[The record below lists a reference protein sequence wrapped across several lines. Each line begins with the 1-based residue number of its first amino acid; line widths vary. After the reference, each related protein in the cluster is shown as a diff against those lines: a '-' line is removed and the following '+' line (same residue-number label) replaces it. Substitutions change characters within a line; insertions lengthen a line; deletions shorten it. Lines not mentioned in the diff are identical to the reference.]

1 MPKTKAKTKKP
12 VVRKPLTLQ
21 QVILGLQ
28 DFWAR
33 QGCLIWQP
41 YNVQVGAGT
50 MNPATFLRVL
60 GPEPWN
66 VAYVEPSVRPADGR
80 YGENPNRMQQYYQ
93 FQVILKPDPGNP
105 QEIYLRSLEALG
117 IDLRRNDVRF
127 VEDNWESPA
136 LGAWGLGWEVWLNG
150 MEITQFTYFQQAGGI
165 ELPVP
170 SVEIT
175 YGVERILMALQRAS
189 HFKNIAWVGDVVYG
203 DVFMQNEREQSKYNF
218 EVAGVERLRQLYEL
232 FEAEA
237 RAALAAGLVL
247 PAHEYILKCSHAFNV
262 LDARGAV
269 GVTERAHFF
278 ARMRDLARHSAEAY
292 LTGREQEGFPL
303 TGKFHPVSRPAR
315 PLPRAVKPKAPVK
328 PQTLLFEI
336 GVEELPAA
344 DSASARKHLLEKLTA
359 ALKEARLSYRQA
371 TVFGTPRRVAAIV
384 RGLAPAQE
392 SIEVVVKGPPV
403 SKSYQPDGS
412 PSQALAGFAAKNK
425 VDPKTLR
432 EENGY
437 IVLRRTEKGLPVLD
451 VLPGLLSAAV
461 SAISFPKVMR
471 WNVSAPAYSRPVRW
485 LVALLGTESVPVEWG
500 GLRSGRI
507 TRGLRPMNSPEII
520 LKRSEDYLK
529 TLRANGIEPD
539 PAVRAERIRKQAGVL
554 AAKAGGE
561 VSYEPGLLEEV
572 TELVEAPHVLLGAF
586 DPESLS
592 LPREVLISVMRKHQ
606 RYFPVQRGSDLLPYF
621 LAVRNGKGEGEEN
634 IREGNEHVLRARF
647 ADAAFFIREDHR
659 KKLEA
664 FLPRL
669 GTLAFQAKLGSML
682 EKCGRVEK
690 LTEKIAPMLNLSTAQ
705 TADAVRAAHLS
716 KADLATQ
723 MVVEM
728 TSLQGV
734 IGRYYALDSGES
746 REVAQAI
753 FEHHLPRSADDAL
766 PESPVGIAV
775 AIADRLDSL
784 AGLFAAGLAPT
795 GTRDP
800 FALRRAALGLIQILL
815 ARGISFDLREGI
827 RLAAA
832 LQPIPVSDPVQAQV
846 MEFITGRLRGV
857 LADQG
862 FRYDVVEAVLAAQG
876 SNPLAARRA
885 AEELT
890 AWVGKPDWLTT
901 LAAFAR
907 CVRITREYPEPFTV
921 DPERLADG
929 AERALWDACRKAE
942 DDTAALSKAGTLTVD
957 TLLAAFV
964 PHIPAISKFFEDVLV
979 MTDDTAVRNNRL
991 GMLQRI
997 ARLPEGVA
1005 DLSKLEGF

>member
-1 MPKTKAKTKKP
+1 MPKTKKTA
-12 VVRKPLTLQ
+12 VRKPLSLQ

-28 DFWAR
+28 EFWAK

-41 YNVQVGAGT
+41 YNIQVGAGT

-117 IDLRRNDVRF
+117 IDLRTNDVRF

-175 YGVERILMALQRAS
+175 YGVERILMALQRIS
-189 HFKNIAWVGDVVYG
+189 HFKNIGWVDEVTYG
-203 DVFMQNEREQSKYNF
+203 DIFLQNEREHSAYNF
-218 EVAGVERLRQLYEL
+218 EVAGVDRLRQMYEIC
-232 FEAEA
+232 EAEA
-237 RAALAAGLVL
+237 RASLAAGLVL
-247 PAHEYILKCSHAFNV
+247 PAHDYVLKCSHAFNV

-269 GVTERAHFF
+269 GVTERANFF
-278 ARMRDLARHSAEAY
+278 GRMRELARQVAETY
-292 LTGREQEGFPL
+292 LQGREKEGFPL
-303 TGKFHPVSRPAR
+303 TGKFHPVSKPAKAAPRPA
-315 PLPRAVKPKAPVK
+315 KPTPPTR

-344 DSASARKHLLEKLTA
+344 DCASARKQLEEKLA
-359 ALKEARLSYRQA
+359 QQLQEARLAYRQIS
-371 TVFGTPRRVAAIV
+371 VYGTPRRIAAVV
-384 RGLAPAQE
+384 RGLAPAQQSME
-392 SIEVVVKGPPV
+392 LVVKGPPV
-403 SKSYQPDGS
+403 SKAYQPDGA
-412 PSQALAGFAAKNK
+412 PTPALAGFAAKNR
-425 VDPKTLR
+425 VDPKSLR

-437 IVLRRTEKGLPVLD
+437 IVLRRTEPGKPVLD
-451 VLPGLLSAAV
+451 VLPGLLGGIV
-461 SAISFPKVMR
+461 SAVQFPKVMR
-471 WNVSAPAYSRPVRW
+471 WNEAAPAFSRPVRW
-485 LVALLGTESVPVEWG
+485 LAALLGKEPVPVDWDG
-500 GLRSGRI
+500 IRSGKT
-507 TRGLRPMNSPEII
+507 TRGLRPLNSPAIVLLDAEG
-520 LKRSEDYLK
+520 YVK

-539 PAVRAERIRKQAGVL
+539 PAVRAGRIRTEAEAL

-561 VSYEPGLLEEV
+561 ASFEPGLLEEV
-572 TELVEAPHVLLGAF
+572 TDLVEAPHVLLGDF
-586 DPESLS
+586 DPDSLS

-606 RYFPVQRGSDLLPYF
+606 RYFPVQSGDKLLPHF
-621 LAVRNGKGEGEEN
+621 LAVRNGKGEGERN

-664 FLPRL
+664 FRPRL
-669 GTLAFQAKLGSML
+669 STLAFQARLGSML
-682 EKCGRVEK
+682 DKSVRIER
-690 LTEKIAPMLNLSTAQ
+690 LTEKLAPALNLTPGQ
-705 TADAVRAAHLS
+705 TAVAARAAHLC

-734 IGRYYALDSGES
+734 IGRYYALDSGEP
-746 REVAQAI
+746 REVAQAV
-753 FEHHLPRSADDAL
+753 FEHYLPRSAEDAA
-766 PESPVGIAV
+766 PESPAGIAV

-800 FALRRAALGLIQILL
+800 FALRRAALGVIQILL

-827 RLAAA
+827 RIAAS
-832 LQPIPVSDPVQAQV
+832 LQPIPVSDEVQTQV
-846 MEFITGRLRGV
+846 MEFLAGRLRGV

-876 SNPLAARRA
+876 GNPVAARRA
-885 AEELT
+885 AEELA
-890 AWVGKPDWLTT
+890 AWVTKPDWPAT
-901 LAAFAR
+901 LAAYAR
-907 CVRITREYPEPFTV
+907 CVRITRDYKETFPVEE
-921 DPERLADG
+921 ERLGDPS
-929 AERALWDACRKAE
+929 ERALWEACRKASA
-942 DDTAALSKAGTLTVD
+942 DSAALKNAGALTVD
-957 TLLAAFV
+957 NLLKGFV

-979 MTDDTAVRNNRL
+979 MTDDPAVRNNRL
-991 GMLQRI
+991 GMLQII

>member
-1 MPKTKAKTKKP
+1 MPKTKPKSKKA

-28 DFWAR
+28 EFWAR

-41 YNVQVGAGT
+41 YNIQVGAGT

-80 YGENPNRMQQYYQ
+80 YGENPNRLQQYYQ

-170 SVEIT
+170 AVEIT

-189 HFKNIAWVGDVVYG
+189 HFKNIAWVGDVTYG
-203 DVFMQNEREQSKYNF
+203 DVFLQNEREQSKYNF
-218 EVAGVERLRQLYEL
+218 EVAGVERLRQSYEI

-247 PAHEYILKCSHAFNV
+247 PAHEYVLKCSHAFNV

-269 GVTERAHFF
+269 GVTERAQFF
-278 ARMRDLARHSAEAY
+278 ARMRDLARQSAEAY
-292 LTGREQEGFPL
+292 LKGREQEGFPL
-303 TGKFHPVSRPAR
+303 QGKFQPVSKSAPAAR
-315 PLPRAVKPKAPVK
+315 SVKPKAPAR

-344 DSASARKHLLEKLTA
+344 DSASARRHLLEKLTA
-359 ALKEARLSYRQA
+359 ALKEARLSFRQA
-371 TVFGTPRRVAAIV
+371 TVYGTPRRIAALV
-384 RGLAPAQE
+384 RGLAPVQE

-403 SKSYQPDGS
+403 AKAYQPDGT
-412 PSQALAGFAAKNK
+412 PTQALAGFAAKNK
-425 VDPKTLR
+425 IDPRSAR

-437 IVLRRTEKGLPVLD
+437 IVLRRVEKGQPVLD

-461 SAISFPKVMR
+461 SAIPFPKVMR

-485 LVALLGTESVPVEWG
+485 LAALLGTEAVPVEWG
-500 GLRSGRI
+500 GLHSGRA
-507 TRGLRPMNSPEII
+507 TRGLRPLNSPEII
-520 LKRSEDYLK
+520 IRQAEDYLK

-539 PAVRAERIRKQAGVL
+539 PAVRAERIRKQAGAL

-561 VSYEPGLLEEV
+561 ASFEPGLLEEV
-572 TELVEAPHVLLGAF
+572 TELVEAPQALLGAF
-586 DPESLS
+586 DPASLS

-621 LAVRNGKGEGEEN
+621 LAVRNGKGEGEAN
-634 IREGNEHVLRARF
+634 VREGNEHVLRARF

-664 FLPRL
+664 FRPRL

-682 EKCGRVEK
+682 DKCERVEK
-690 LTEKIAPMLNLSTAQ
+690 LTEKISPMLNLTAGQ

-734 IGRYYALDSGES
+734 IGRYYALDAGES
-746 REVAQAI
+746 EGVARAI
-753 FEHHLPRSADDAL
+753 SEHYLPRSAEDAL
-766 PESPVGIAV
+766 PESPAGAAV

-815 ARGISFDLREGI
+815 ARGTSFDLREGI
-827 RLAAA
+827 RLAAS
-832 LQPIPVSDPVQAQV
+832 LQPIPVPDQVQAQV
-846 MEFITGRLRGV
+846 MEFIAGRLRGV
-857 LADQG
+857 LADLG
-862 FRYDVVEAVLAAQG
+862 FRHDVIEAVLAAQG
-876 SNPLAARRA
+876 AKPLTARRA
-885 AEELT
+885 AEQLT
-890 AWVGKPDWLTT
+890 AWVGKPDWLAT
-901 LAAFAR
+901 LAAYAR
-907 CVRITREYPEPFTV
+907 CVRITREYPQPFAV
-921 DPERLADG
+921 DPERLTDA
-929 AERALWDACRKAE
+929 AERALWDATRKAE
-942 DDTAALSKAGTLTVD
+942 DDIAALTKAGMLTVD
-957 TLLAAFV
+957 SLLAAFE
-964 PHIPAISKFFEDVLV
+964 PHIPVISKFFEDVLV
-979 MTDDTAVRNNRL
+979 MTDDPAVRNNRL

-997 ARLPEGVA
+997 ARLPDGVV